1 MALDKRPKVVKKADA
16 EKRIR
21 PVVIRKLLLDE
32 KAKLGR
38 RIQQIE
44 RQLQG
49 EV

>member
-1 MALDKRPKVVKKADA
+1 MALDKQPKVVKKADA

-32 KAKLGR
+32 KSRLVR
-38 RIQQIE
+38 RVRQIE
-44 RQLQG
+44 RQLQ